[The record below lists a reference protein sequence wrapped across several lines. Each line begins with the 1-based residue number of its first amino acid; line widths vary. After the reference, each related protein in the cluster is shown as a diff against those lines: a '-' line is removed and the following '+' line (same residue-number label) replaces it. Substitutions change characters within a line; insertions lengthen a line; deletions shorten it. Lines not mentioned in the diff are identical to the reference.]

1 MDWLSIFSF
10 HTLPFTPEVAVRHFF
25 RLEDFDTILA
35 TMVGTVEQR
44 MSAALIA
51 PAGAGKSAL
60 LRALVAELSE
70 ARYRVSYIKVTGL
83 SKRDLCRE
91 LATAIGTQG
100 AGSFPMLVRR
110 IQEYLQS
117 QADGEGLR
125 PVVIFDDAHEFRPE
139 VLSILR
145 VLSNFEMDS
154 RLVVSFVLA
163 GQSPLRTMLR
173 RDALDDIA
181 RRVASYSFLR
191 LLSRDEST
199 RYLEHRCNIAGA
211 DTFPFDAAA
220 TDAIYEVARGNL
232 RATDHLARTSLSLA
246 AKQDC
251 KVVGSNHVIAARKQ
265 LWP

>member
-1 MDWLSIFSF
+1 
-10 HTLPFTPEVAVRHFF
+10 
-25 RLEDFDTILA
+25 
-35 TMVGTVEQR
+35 
-44 MSAALIA
+44 
-51 PAGAGKSAL
+51 
-60 LRALVAELSE
+60 
-70 ARYRVSYIKVTGL
+70 
-83 SKRDLCRE
+83 
-91 LATAIGTQG
+91 
-100 AGSFPMLVRR
+100 
-110 IQEYLQS
+110 
-117 QADGEGLR
+117 
-125 PVVIFDDAHEFRPE
+125 
-139 VLSILR
+139 
-145 VLSNFEMDS
+145 MDS